1 MLSQFHWDLQVG
13 SLEGSLMNGKSTI
26 DFLSLTKE
34 AVNDAYIECTPRC
47 YCPLCGKQGKPLYT
61 ALADWV
67 FGVPGSWGVR
77 RCSACELAWQ
87 DPQPT
92 PQHIPRLYERYYTHN
107 SIQETRLARLRRAA
121 YRWVLARMGY
131 PVERPEG
138 FLPWLLSLVPS
149 VARAAVLEVMDLPAS
164 QVGSLLDV
172 GCGNGDFVA
181 RMQSFG
187 WSVAGVEPDPVAAT
201 RVRSLGVQVFTG
213 TIADV
218 PTANR
223 YDVITLNHVIE
234 HVADPIALLREC
246 GRRLRPKTGI
256 LVMTTPNI
264 KSLGHWWFKSYW
276 RGLEMPRHL
285 VLFSPASLSHFVAR
299 SGLVLRSIRTDT
311 RLARMIFIPSY
322 CAQSGSLGIGDW
334 TDFKVSTKCASY
346 AFQLL
351 EDLMALFKK
360 DIGEEIYCVS
370 TAAAEENDEPE

>member
-1 MLSQFHWDLQVG
+1 
-13 SLEGSLMNGKSTI
+13 MNGKSVI
-26 DFLSLTKE
+26 DFPSFTKE
-34 AVNDAYIECTPRC
+34 GVIDGRIECIPRSH
-47 YCPLCGKQGKPLYT
+47 CPLCGKQGESLYT

-77 RCSACELAWQ
+77 RCSVCDLAWQ
-87 DPQPT
+87 DPQPV
-92 PQHIPRLYERYYTHN
+92 PEDIPKLYGHYYTHN
-107 SIQETRLARLRRAA
+107 GIPETRLARLRRSA
-121 YRWVLARMGY
+121 YRWALARRGW

-149 VARAAVLEVMDLPAS
+149 VARSAVLEVMNLPAS

-172 GCGNGDFVA
+172 GCGNGDFIA
-181 RMQSFG
+181 RMKAFG
-187 WSVAGVEPDPVAAT
+187 WNVSGVEPDPVAAT
-201 RVRSLGVQVFTG
+201 RARSLGVQVFAG

-223 YDVITLNHVIE
+223 YDVITLSHVIE
-234 HVADPIALLREC
+234 HVADPITLLREC
-246 GRRLRPKTGI
+246 ATRLRPKTGI
-256 LVMTTPNI
+256 LVLTTPNI
-264 KSLGHWWFKSYW
+264 KSLGHRWFRSYW

-299 SGLVLRSIRTDT
+299 SGLVVRSIRTET

-322 CAQSGSLGIGDW
+322 CAQSGALGIGDW
-334 TDFKVSTKCASY
+334 TDFGVGTKCASY

-351 EDLMALFKK
+351 EDLIALFKK